1 MAKIE
6 IAKQKESLK
15 TFELKSS
22 QKNYVREDIE
32 RINMTILE
40 KNEVNLKSLH
50 MELDGKYQNA
60 VAGWGISMYSHNPEF
75 GFDYKWLDTDS
86 LIHNLTMMSSKLKG
100 FIEGWNHN
108 ISIGKIPSQTQDVN
122 VTVNNQVNI
131 NITFEEVREK
141 IEDMTSLT
149 NEETEE
155 VLAKISEIE
164 EVVKSDDKK
173 KTKWEKVKPVLVW
186 LADKS
191 CDIGTALLPLLLNI

>member
-1 MAKIE
+1 MTKIDVAKPKDKIN
-6 IAKQKESLK
+6 S
-15 TFELKSS
+15 FELKSS
-22 QKNYVREDIE
+22 QKNQVREDIE
-32 RINMTILE
+32 RINVVILE
-40 KNEVNLKSLH
+40 KNEANLKSLH
-50 MELDGKYQNA
+50 MELDGKYQYA
-60 VAGWGISMYSHNPEF
+60 VAGWGISMYSYNPEF
-75 GFDYKWLDTDS
+75 GFDYKLLDTDS

-108 ISIGKIPSQTQDVN
+108 ISTGKAFSPSQDVN
-122 VTVNNQVNI
+122 VVVNNQVNI

-155 VLAKISEIE
+155 ILAKISEIE
-164 EVVKSDDKK
+164 EVVKSSDKK
-173 KTKWEKVKPVLVW
+173 KTKWEKIKPVLVW